1 MFFLLFKKLQFN
13 LQNTIFMDLGL
24 DSTRRRHILKEKVA
38 PVLYYLFS
46 QNDIY
51 TSSVFPTDIF
61 PIRDKK

>member
-46 QNDIY
+46 QNDIS

-61 PIRDKK
+61 PIRDIK